1 MWLRPTRTTLLVN
14 YTKLY
19 LVISGQKL
27 TKARKMRMILL
38 VSELPVWIFNR
49 QMRAART
56 DGCEVVRWSS
66 LAVATYSS
74 SSTVVLISDCR
85 HDAARSVSC
94 WVSHRRSSSSV
105 NVNAERW
112 MESIHYSLNQFI
124 WEITRCGITINQLPV
139 VSQPRHYN
147 TPCH

>member
-1 MWLRPTRTTLLVN
+1 
-14 YTKLY
+14 
-19 LVISGQKL
+19 
-27 TKARKMRMILL
+27 
-38 VSELPVWIFNR
+38 
-49 QMRAART
+49 MRAART
-56 DGCEVVRWSS
+56 DGCEVVRCSS

-85 HDAARSVSC
+85 HDAARS
-94 WVSHRRSSSSV
+94 SHRRNSSSV

-139 VSQPRHYN
+139 VSQPRHY
-147 TPCH
+147 